1 MIIDHICFAV
11 RDLDQAIDYW
21 TTAFGYTQHTDKVVN
36 TRQAV
41 TVVFLTKE
49 GSLTVKLIEP
59 LEHNQPLVDSVR
71 RGGGFHHL
79 CFKCDDLDSTIEEL
93 RGAGLRMLV
102 PPEPGEA
109 FDNHEIAFLRARF
122 GVNIE
127 LIDTDAR
134 AGTLPR

>member
-11 RDLDQAIDYW
+11 RDLNGAIAYW
-21 TTAFGYTQHTDKVVN
+21 AEAFGYAQHTDKVVN

-41 TVVFLTKE
+41 TVVFLARE
-49 GSLTVKLIEP
+49 GSLPVKLIEP
-59 LEHNQPLVDSVR
+59 LEHNQPLVDFVR

-79 CFKCDDLDSTIEEL
+79 CFKCDDLDTTIDEL
-93 RGAGLRMLV
+93 RGNGLRMLV

-109 FDNHEIAFLRARF
+109 FNNHDIAFLRARY

-127 LIDTDAR
+127 LIDTDER
-134 AGTLPR
+134 AAVLPR